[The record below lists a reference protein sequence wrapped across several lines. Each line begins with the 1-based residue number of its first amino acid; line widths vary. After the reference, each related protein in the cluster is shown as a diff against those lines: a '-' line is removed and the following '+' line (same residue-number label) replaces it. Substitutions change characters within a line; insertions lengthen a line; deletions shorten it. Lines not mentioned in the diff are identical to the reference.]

1 MEQQAA
7 LLGCDIVLALGERL
21 AAVDP
26 SVLVHDQEVPALE
39 RVGDLPG
46 DQLVCEFLGRLGV
59 LVVEFGLGEHLG
71 GEPHEPEVLG
81 LPVQNGE
88 GRVFLADI
96 GQVEEAFV
104 AVDHVGQE
112 SATRGRQARYGIAR
126 VG

>member
-1 MEQQAA
+1 MQEQLEQQAA

-71 GEPHEPEVLG
+71 GEPHEPESSGSPSRTGKGVYSS
-81 LPVQNGE
+81 PTSD
-88 GRVFLADI
+88 R
-96 GQVEEAFV
+96 
-104 AVDHVGQE
+104 
-112 SATRGRQARYGIAR
+112 SKKPS
-126 VG
+126 